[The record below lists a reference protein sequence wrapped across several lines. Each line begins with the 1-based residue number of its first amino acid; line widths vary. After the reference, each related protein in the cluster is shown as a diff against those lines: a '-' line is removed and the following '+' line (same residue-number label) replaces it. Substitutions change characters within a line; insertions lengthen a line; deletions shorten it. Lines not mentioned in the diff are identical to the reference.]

1 MQVNTDAASKSLTN
15 ATYQQ
20 LLLSHLQEGR
30 NHMDNQETHRYDDII
45 NLPHPTSKTHPR
57 MPFAALTGH
66 DAAIA
71 ETARRTDEKHQL
83 SEDTIAELNEKLNLI
98 AETIGTKQT
107 VTITYFVPDLKKS
120 GGSYVTCTGVVRK
133 IDTYNHALIM
143 EDNTIIELEQ
153 ISDIEGRMFG

>member
-1 MQVNTDAASKSLTN
+1 MTLQRLMN
-15 ATYQQ
+15 
-20 LLLSHLQEGR
+20 SHK
-30 NHMDNQETHRYDDII
+30 YDDII
-45 NLPHPTSKTHPR
+45 GLPHPVSTKHPQMAR
-57 MPFAALTGH
+57 EDRAAQFSPFAALTGH

-143 EDNTIIELEQ
+143 EDNTIIEVEQ
-153 ISDIEGRMFG
+153 ISDIQGRMFGVDYS

>member
-1 MQVNTDAASKSLTN
+1 MPLYNR
-15 ATYQQ
+15 ATQF
-20 LLLSHLQEGR
+20 S
-30 NHMDNQETHRYDDII
+30 
-45 NLPHPTSKTHPR
+45 
-57 MPFAALTGH
+57 PFAALTGH

-107 VTITYFVPDLKKS
+107 VTIIYFVPDLKKS

-153 ISDIEGRMFG
+153 ISDIKGRMFG

>member
-1 MQVNTDAASKSLTN
+1 M
-15 ATYQQ
+15 
-20 LLLSHLQEGR
+20 
-30 NHMDNQETHRYDDII
+30 
-45 NLPHPTSKTHPR
+45 
-57 MPFAALTGH
+57 
-66 DAAIA
+66 
-71 ETARRTDEKHQL
+71 

-107 VTITYFVPDLKKS
+107 ITITYFVPDLKKS